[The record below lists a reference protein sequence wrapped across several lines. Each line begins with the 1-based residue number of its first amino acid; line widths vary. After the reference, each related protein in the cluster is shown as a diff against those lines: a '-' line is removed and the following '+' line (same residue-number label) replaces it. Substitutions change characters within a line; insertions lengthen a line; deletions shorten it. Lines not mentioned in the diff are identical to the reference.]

1 MVAASPEM
9 GFDNLPDNR
18 HEEDFTVLDGTLRAI
33 DSEQMD
39 RLHDGALQTLERT
52 GLQIQGEFL
61 LRALA
66 DAGCKVDFAERR
78 AWFKPDLVEKQIAAQ
93 RDRYKM
99 VRSSLWYPFCRELP
113 ADRIAASETF
123 TVDYG
128 FATPWIFDYP
138 QSRYRQ
144 PTAQDQ
150 VDMIKLGEALPSVG
164 AVNAPLIC
172 GDFDSRIETIESAR
186 LLLLNTTKPG
196 WVGTGSGREV
206 KYLAELAKLV
216 VDGDQERLKTCP
228 PIFVAAYCTTSPLK
242 LDTRSCE
249 VLEEALKYGFPVN
262 FAPMPI
268 LGATSPITPAGS
280 VVVAAAEILGCMTA
294 TTLLDADVYYFS
306 TSITAEMD
314 MRTTQLCF
322 CTPSAILT
330 DVALH
335 QLFREKYGLV
345 HNVDPAYVEAKVPGV
360 QAAAMKVY
368 RQMALGSTVSL
379 PLAIGTLD
387 SAAVFSPTQAMID
400 LEINEAVHK
409 FYRGMEVNDE
419 TMCLD
424 LIEDLQFCADQT
436 YLESEHTVGHFRQL
450 GWNPRLFDRTA
461 CDHAAPVQ
469 LGDEKLLADADRMW
483 RELVANQPPVERE
496 KAFVVELDRIVAAA
510 KKDLLQ

>member
-1 MVAASPEM
+1 MLS
-9 GFDNLPDNR
+9 GR
-18 HEEDFTVLDGTLRAI
+18 LRAV
-33 DSEQMD
+33 DSEQVD
-39 RLHDGALQTLERT
+39 RLHHGALRVLERT
-52 GLQIQGEFL
+52 GLQIQGNFL

-66 DAGCKVDFAERR
+66 DAGCRVDFDNHR
-78 AWFKPDLVEKQIAAQ
+78 AWFKPDLVEKQIEAQ

-99 VRSSLWYPFCRELP
+99 VRSSLSYPFCREMP
-113 ADRIAASETF
+113 GDGVSAPEAF

-128 FATPWIFDYP
+128 FATPWIYDYA
-138 QSRYRQ
+138 QGRYRT
-144 PTAQDQ
+144 PTVQDQ
-150 VDMIKLGEALPSVG
+150 VDMIKLGEALPSVA

-172 GDFDSRIETIESAR
+172 GDFDPRVEIIESAR

-196 WVGTGSGREV
+196 WVGTSSGREV

-216 VDGDQERLKTCP
+216 VDDEQAMTTSP

-242 LDTRSCE
+242 IDTRSCD

-268 LGATSPITPAGS
+268 LGATTPITPAGS
-280 VVVAAAEILGCMTA
+280 AVVAAAEILGCMTA
-294 TTLLDADVYYFS
+294 TTLLAPDLFYFS

-314 MRTTQLCF
+314 MRTTQIRF

-330 DVALH
+330 DVVLH

-345 HNVDPAYVEAKVPGV
+345 HNVEPAYVEAKTPGI
-360 QAAAMKVY
+360 QAATMKVY

-387 SAAVFSPTQAMID
+387 NAAVFSPTQAMID
-400 LEINEAVHK
+400 LEVNEAVHK

-419 TMCLD
+419 TLCLD
-424 LIEDLQFCADQT
+424 LIDELEFCTSRT
-436 YLESEHTVGHFRQL
+436 YLESEHTLQHFRRM

-461 CDHAAPVQ
+461 CDHTAPVEF
-469 LGDEKLLADADRMW
+469 GDKKLLDEADQMW
-483 RELVANQPPVERE
+483 RKLVANQPPVERD
-496 KAFVVELDRIVAAA
+496 KAFVAELDRIVEAART
-510 KKDLLQ
+510 DLAQPE